1 MYFSAKASGGGEMAR
16 LTMAWSLLP
25 FDPQEAFIHIYREC
39 LPFPKEGKYVI
50 SWSFTQTRFS
60 PCLILPWLLSS
71 GVQQETKPGYLPC
84 FCYFYFEEKIGSW
97 LWSLTWSPSSP
108 GLRKSKQEAS
118 FKCPAWSPHFSCLK
132 KYKQEV
138 SCKYLIWSLSPVSI
152 WPTGHFAKC
161 VAHIRCSEHETIT
174 LCVVRKQE
182 SHSKWAFGLI
192 SAYLQ
197 TGDWERGGV
206 GKLQD
211 RRNKIWESSELQ
223 QVYSLP

>member
-1 MYFSAKASGGGEMAR
+1 MFLTNILVYPLANCLIFLPWQIFPGTFLYVHTPLSTKMYFSAQASGGGEMAR
-16 LTMAWSLLP
+16 LTMAWSFLP

-97 LWSLTWSPSSP
+97 LWSLTWSPSIP

-132 KYKQEV
+132 KYKQEAI
-138 SCKYLIWSLSPVSI
+138 CKYLIWSLSPV
-152 WPTGHFAKC
+152 
-161 VAHIRCSEHETIT
+161 
-174 LCVVRKQE
+174 RKP
-182 SHSKWAFGLI
+182 FVN
-192 SAYLQ
+192 
-197 TGDWERGGV
+197 T
-206 GKLQD
+206 
-211 RRNKIWESSELQ
+211 
-223 QVYSLP
+223 